1 MQDKIAKVDDSAKK
15 KDVPLG
21 MLKADGSSK
30 RFYKAASVSEL
41 EQDDPRTGTQRKM
54 WALTLDGR
62 LVRTPANKLLT
73 LPTKKMAMAIALEFD
88 VQDLHI
94 LPYTMPMTTLATTAI
109 DQISRSDV
117 RKSSITGLLRQLTN
131 DLITLRSSEPDDL
144 VTQENEQWGA
154 ICEWAS
160 QHYKTPV
167 KATDNWLHLEQDDA
181 LLTAVEGDL
190 TTQDDWG
197 LAVIDNVSGATGSTL
212 IAVALFHGFLDSDG
226 ANKAARLQ
234 EQYQVDRW
242 GMVEA
247 SGMGGH
253 DIDAADMRARL
264 AAAAAFLRLMP
275 PRTGGR

>member
-1 MQDKIAKVDDSAKK
+1 MLQDKLAEADKAAKK

-30 RFYKAASVSEL
+30 RFYKAASVTRV
-41 EQDDPRTGTQRKM
+41 EQDDPRTGSLKTV

-62 LVRTPANKLLT
+62 GVRTPANKLLT
-73 LPTKKMAMAIALEFD
+73 LPSENIAMAIALEFD
-88 VQDLHI
+88 VQDTHI

-117 RKSSITGLLRQLTN
+117 RKSCIAGMLRQLNN
-131 DLITLRSSEPDDL
+131 DLITLRSSEPEDL
-144 VTQENEQWGA
+144 VESENEIWGG

-160 QHYKTPV
+160 KFYKCQVT
-167 KATDNWLHLEQDDA
+167 ATDNWLHIEQDQA
-181 LLTAVEGDL
+181 LLAAVEGDL
-190 TTQDDWG
+190 ASRSDWC
-197 LAVIDNVSGATGSTL
+197 LAVIDNVAGATGSTL
-212 IAVALFHGFLDSDG
+212 IAVALYHGFLDSEA

-253 DIDAADMRARL
+253 DIDAADMNARL
-264 AAAAAFLRLMP
+264 AAAAVFLRLL
-275 PRTGGR
+275 